1 MQDWFDGL
9 EPIIKK
15 IKHYNIY
22 NFDESG
28 FMLGQQPSR
37 TRSIGRQRARAEINP
52 SKRESQTIIEC
63 IAADGFAIPPFLIM
77 RGSVILERWF
87 DDQPDDDWYVS
98 VAETGFV
105 NSQLAFTWLQ
115 HFDKHTL
122 DRAQR
127 SKFYAFQS
135 IFEDF

>member
-1 MQDWFDGL
+1 VTGALMQDWFDGL

-52 SKRESQTIIEC
+52 SKRESQTVIEC

-77 RGSVILERWF
+77 
-87 DDQPDDDWYVS
+87 
-98 VAETGFV
+98 
-105 NSQLAFTWLQ
+105 
-115 HFDKHTL
+115 
-122 DRAQR
+122 
-127 SKFYAFQS
+127 
-135 IFEDF
+135 